1 MGDRRM
7 RVRVTEWIKE
17 NGILPTNEP
26 TWGDEI
32 DSAEFEAET
41 AAATATVAAVVEAA
55 CKGAETSLDSE
66 SAQKIAAALLD
77 SFQMIP
83 R

>member
-1 MGDRRM
+1 M

-17 NGILPTNEP
+17 NGITPTNEP

-32 DSAEFEAET
+32 DSTEFAAET
-41 AAATATVAAVVEAA
+41 AAATEAIA
-55 CKGAETSLDSE
+55 SIVRKASSE
-66 SAQKIAAALLD
+66 SALNDEETQKIAVALLEA
-77 SFQMIP
+77 FQMIP